1 MLPVTRPGSGT
12 SPRQASAV
20 IDLPLPDSPTSPNT
34 SPLATDRVQPRTACT
49 VRSRPGNSMCRLLI
63 SSRSVITAAF
73 RWCPAHAAAAQR
85 RAAGIALRR
94 DGDSTGSVQTRF
106 APTSVARLMLWVERI
121 RGPHAH
127 QGCGGRR
134 EGDRKTGE
142 PDGPPIVDEARAR
155 QRGHQPPFG
164 GWRLGAD
171 TDEAERGRRQDG
183 IAEVHGALHDDRR
196 ERVRQGVP
204 QYDADIPNPHGARRR
219 DV

>member
-1 MLPVTRPGSGT
+1 
-12 SPRQASAV
+12 
-20 IDLPLPDSPTSPNT
+20 PDSPTSPNT

-85 RAAGIALRR
+85 RAAAIAPRR
-94 DGDSTGSVQTRF
+94 RGDSTGAAQTRF
-106 APTSVARLMLWVERI
+106 APTSVARLMLGIERI
-121 RGPHAH
+121 ADPIADEVDGEHRD
-127 QGCGGRR
+127 
-134 EGDRKTGE
+134 EDRKTGE

-155 QRGHQPPFG
+155 QGGHQPPFG

-183 IAEVHGALHDDRR
+183 
-196 ERVRQGVP
+196 
-204 QYDADIPNPHGARRR
+204 
-219 DV
+219 